1 MVNDNLSFFPFRK
14 ESMKNIFSVFKNGNF
29 KKEEAI
35 SGLTPELKVQYVVN
49 LLEEENTSILFVCS
63 SLYEAN
69 QYFQKFLNYTQDVYF
84 FPMDDFLTS
93 EALAI
98 SPELKITRLETLKK
112 ITEERGIIV
121 TNLMGY
127 LRYLPP
133 KDVYLDSYLSLK
145 INEDFAIE
153 TLVDKLYSIGYSRET
168 IVNKTGEIA
177 VRGYVVDIFP
187 IGKEN
192 PIRIEYWGDT
202 IESIRTFNVETQL
215 TIETLKEISI
225 SPNTEF
231 LIGKAIE
238 QEEKQ
243 KYLPKYIQPVHL
255 FDYLENPLTVF
266 NDYQTIESNVAIL
279 FEEIEEYRKN
289 NEEDMDYM
297 FPFTIPKYV
306 LYFLNFDNEVPTVK
320 QVKKYESYALENF
333 QGPPSDINKRLNQY
347 IKNKYTV
354 IIYLSSRYLA
364 NRLIDHLEN
373 PFMIL
378 TNINEL
384 IDNKINV
391 MIGQISEG
399 YIYGKYVVI
408 SEKEIFNK
416 KESSNV
422 YKTNFKI
429 GSKVRDINKLEIG
442 DYIVHNVHGIG
453 RYCGIK
459 TLTKNG
465 LQKDY
470 LMLEYKG
477 GDKLYIPVEKL
488 EIISKYSSSDG
499 IAPKLNKLG
508 GVEWQ
513 KTKLRVKQK
522 LESIASDL
530 LELYALRES
539 TEGFA
544 FQKDDEDQI
553 AFEKEFV
560 YEETQDQLRVIDEIK
575 KDMESSHPMD
585 RLLCGDVGYGKT
597 EVAFRAIFKAIMSGK
612 QVAFLCPTTIL
623 SNQHY
628 YNALERFKSYPAN
641 IQLLNRFVT
650 PKKQKEVLEGV
661 KTGTVDVLIGTHRI
675 LSDDVE
681 FKNLGLLVIDEEQ
694 RFGVK
699 HKEKIKQYK
708 NNIDVLTLSATPIPR
723 TLQMSMTGV
732 RSLSLI
738 ETPPTNRYPIQT
750 YVLEENKQIMK
761 DAIYKELARN
771 GQIFILYNYIED
783 MEEKAREIQTLV
795 PEARIICAHGKMDKQ
810 ELEDVM
816 IHFMDKE
823 YDILLCTTII
833 ETGIDIP
840 SVNTLIIID
849 ADRFGLSQLYQIRG
863 RVGRSN
869 KIAYCYLMYNK
880 GKILSDVA
888 KKRLNVIKEF
898 TELGSGFSIAM
909 RDLAIRGA
917 GDILGQ
923 EQAGFVDSVGVELF
937 IRMLN
942 DEVKRLKGEKVEEE
956 TTETQPLLEVAT
968 TIADDY
974 VSEEELKIE
983 IHKMINE
990 IHTEEDFER
999 VKKELEDRF
1008 GTLSEDILIYMREEL
1023 FETEAR
1029 TLSIT
1034 KIIQTKNFIEIH
1046 IPRDLTNHINGDQLF
1061 LRVCSLSRKFR
1072 FGMKNK
1078 ELTITLDTVNLDKH
1092 YIYYLLDLLKIIKES
1107 RKITN

>member
-1 MVNDNLSFFPFRK
+1 MISLFQDSDFQDY
-14 ESMKNIFSVFKNGNF
+14 
-29 KKEEAI
+29 EAI
-35 SGLTPELKVQYVVN
+35 SGLTKELKVQYTVN
-49 LLEEENTSILFVCS
+49 LLEKKKTSILFVCAT
-63 SLYEAN
+63 LYEAN
-69 QYFQKFLNYTQDVYF
+69 LYFQKFLNYTSSVYL

-112 ITEERGIIV
+112 MTEETAIIV

-127 LRYLPP
+127 LRFLPP
-133 KDVYLDSYLSLK
+133 KEIYLDSYITLKTGEEYELESLV
-145 INEDFAIE
+145 E
-153 TLVDKLYSIGYSRET
+153 KLYSIGYERET
-168 IVNKTGEIA
+168 IVNKTGEMA

-187 IGKEN
+187 IGSN
-192 PIRIEYWGDT
+192 HPIRIEYWGDT
-202 IESIRTFNVETQL
+202 IESIRLFNVDTQL
-215 TIETLKEISI
+215 TIETLKEVSI

-231 LIGKAIE
+231 LTGKKVE
-238 QEEKQ
+238 EEKQ
-243 KYLPKYIQPVHL
+243 KNLPNYISPKYL
-255 FDYLENPLTVF
+255 YEYLENPFVIL
-266 NDYQTIESNVAIL
+266 NDYQTIEANLNIL
-279 FEEIEEYRKN
+279 LEEIEEYQKN
-289 NEEDMDYM
+289 NDEKNVEYM
-297 FPFTIPKYV
+297 FPWKLPKDV
-306 LYFLNFDNEVPTVK
+306 LYFTEFDNEVGTVHYT
-320 QVKKYESYALENF
+320 KKFVSYPVDNF
-333 QGPPSDINKRLNQY
+333 QGGQKEINKRLNQY
-347 IKNKYTV
+347 LKDGYVV
-354 IIYLSSRYLA
+354 IIALTSRYQA
-364 NRLIDHLEN
+364 NKLIDYLEN
-373 PFMIL
+373 PYLLFTSL
-378 TNINEL
+378 KEL
-384 IDNKINV
+384 VKEKINIV
-391 MIGQISEG
+391 LSNISEG
-399 YIYGKYVVI
+399 YIYNNYVII
-408 SEKEIFNK
+408 SEKEIFNR
-416 KESSNV
+416 KESANA

-442 DYIVHNVHGIG
+442 DYIVHNTHGIG

-459 TLTKNG
+459 TLSKNG

-488 EIISKYSSSDG
+488 ELISKYSSSDG
-499 IAPKLNKLG
+499 IAPRLNKLG

-513 KTKLRVKQK
+513 KTKLRVKEK
-522 LESIASDL
+522 LENIASEL

-544 FQKDDEDQI
+544 FRPDEEEQI
-553 AFEKEFV
+553 EFEKEFV

-575 KDMESSHPMD
+575 KDMESNHPMD

-597 EVAFRAIFKAIMSGK
+597 EVAFRAIFKAILSGK

-628 YNALERFKSYPAN
+628 YNALDRFKNYPVEIA
-641 IQLLNRFVT
+641 LLNRFV
-650 PKKQKEVLEGV
+650 PIKKQKEILENLKEG
-661 KTGTVDVLIGTHRI
+661 KIDLLIGTHRI
-675 LSDDVE
+675 LSEDIE

-761 DAIYKELARN
+761 DAIYKELARD
-771 GQIFILYNYIED
+771 GQVFILYNYIED
-783 MEEKAREIQTLV
+783 MEEKAREISRLV
-795 PEARIICAHGKMDKQ
+795 PEARIVYAHGKMEKK

-816 IHFMDKE
+816 MHFMEKE

-888 KKRLNVIKEF
+888 TKRLNVIKEF

-917 GDILGQ
+917 GDILGS

-956 TTETQPLLEVAT
+956 KSEDQPLLEVAT
-968 TIADDY
+968 TITDDY
-974 VSEEELKIE
+974 VKEEDLKIE

-999 VKKELEDRF
+999 VKEELEDRF
-1008 GTLSEDILIYMREEL
+1008 GTLSEDVLIYMREEL
-1023 FETEAR
+1023 FETEAKK
-1029 TLSIT
+1029 LNIT
-1034 KIIQTKNFIEIH
+1034 KIIQTKNFIEVH
-1046 IPRDLTNHINGDQLF
+1046 LPRELTDNINGDELF
-1061 LRVCSLSRKFR
+1061 LRVCSLTRKFR

-1078 ELTITLDTVNLDKH
+1078 ELIITLDTINLDKH
-1092 YIYYLLDLLKIIKES
+1092 YIYYLMDLLKIINES
-1107 RKITN
+1107 KKIK